1 MPPVEGAVLVLS
13 DCGVSIEGAAFD
25 ESGTDELPDRL
36 EEFDLGAVKLSDCTE
51 ELGGGAVELLVCA
64 EEFGGGTSELLVCA
78 EEFDSGVSELLVCA
92 EELDSGVSELLGC
105 TEELDSGAAELLEEE
120 FEELTVLLV
129 RAADEEE
136 SALDV
141 EEPFE
146 LLLALSEW
154 LMFSAAPAL
163 SMSPV
168 GPEQLQTKR
177 QSRTEKIN
185 RIRLPTDGFFFIS
198 NTSHT
203 ADVKLY

>member
-78 EEFDSGVSELLVCA
+78 EEF
-92 EELDSGVSELLGC
+92 DSGVSELLGC

-203 ADVKLY
+203 AYVKLY

>member
-78 EEFDSGVSELLVCA
+78 EEFDSGVSELL
-92 EELDSGVSELLGC
+92 GC

-154 LMFSAAPAL
+154 LMFSAAPTL

-203 ADVKLY
+203 AYVKLY

>member
-1 MPPVEGAVLVLS
+1 MEGAVLVLS

-78 EEFDSGVSELLVCA
+78 EEF
-92 EELDSGVSELLGC
+92 DSGVSELLGC

-203 ADVKLY
+203 AYVKLY

>member
-92 EELDSGVSELLGC
+92 EELDSG
-105 TEELDSGAAELLEEE
+105 AAELLEEE

-154 LMFSAAPAL
+154 LMFSAAPTL

-203 ADVKLY
+203 AYVKLY